1 MDIEVRIPSP
11 HDPITETPH
20 AARRPLNRPSMI
32 QVGRDD
38 FIRELAA
45 ETGAHAQLIRAVVR
59 TFLVAA
65 LRGREAHTPGGWRLV
80 VQDMRYV
87 LGSAL
92 SEGVEQVRPVSPC
105 KHARPPVPLESPG
118 PPRTLVPHDPL
129 IPVIPTLKDDE
140 AELAR
145 RKVLPVHLVHALVR
159 AYMVAR
165 MRTDEGATPEGRS
178 RILGQTRELIW
189 DGILD
194 AVKQVPCPPTQLPRK
209 SAQPPRRSQ
218 PERER

>member
-1 MDIEVRIPSP
+1 
-11 HDPITETPH
+11 
-20 AARRPLNRPSMI
+20 MI
-32 QVGRDD
+32 QVDRND

-59 TFLVAA
+59 AFLVAA
-65 LRGREAHTPGGWRLV
+65 LRGHEARTPGGWRSV

-92 SEGVEQVRPVSPC
+92 SEGVEQVRSVSPR
-105 KHARPPVPLESPG
+105 KRARPPVPLEPPG
-118 PPRTLVPHDPL
+118 PPRTLVAHDPL

-145 RKVLPVHLVHALVR
+145 WQGLPVHLVHALVR
-159 AYMVAR
+159 AYVAAR
-165 MRTDEGATPEGRS
+165 MGGDEGSTPEGRS
-178 RILGQTRELIW
+178 RILGQTRELVW
-189 DGILD
+189 EGILD

-209 SAQPPRRSQ
+209 SAQPPCRIR

>member
-1 MDIEVRIPSP
+1 MELRIPSP

-20 AARRPLNRPSMI
+20 AARRPLNRPSMMR
-32 QVGRDD
+32 VDRDE
-38 FIRELAA
+38 FIRELTVK
-45 ETGAHAQLIRAVVR
+45 TGVHAQVIRAVVQA
-59 TFLVAA
+59 FLAAA
-65 LRGREAHTPGGWRLV
+65 LRGREARTPNGWRSV

-92 SEGVEQVRPVSPC
+92 SEGVEQVRPVSPY
-105 KHARPPVPLESPG
+105 KRPHPPVPVE
-118 PPRTLVPHDPL
+118 PPRTLVAHDPL

-140 AELAR
+140 ADLACWQG
-145 RKVLPVHLVHALVR
+145 LPVHLVHAFVR
-159 AYMVAR
+159 AYVAAR
-165 MRTDEGATPEGRS
+165 MSGDEGSTPEGRS
-178 RILGQTRELIW
+178 RILGQTRELVW

-209 SAQPPRRSQ
+209 SAQPPRRIQ